1 MEPFRRYT
9 AGDIRTILQRAA
21 RRQSQASKA
30 MDSVSSSLT
39 LSDIERAA
47 REAGIEP
54 RHVREAAADLESPD
68 DDSVVRTSR
77 SLSFPPSD
85 EIWRAIVD
93 ELRDAYQT
101 PGSTGQIGST
111 REWTA
116 HDSHSQPVHA
126 TFYEKDGAT
135 TLSLSQHYESLGQA
149 ARIGSTTI
157 FTITALLGLL
167 YLLGDFGVGVVYL
180 LATFFVM
187 SAIVF
192 AAGPKLEAWMHRRTR
207 DSIAST
213 LDRLELVALRHT
225 PEKERA
231 ARATMSTEEA
241 IRKNNRSADRDDKP
255 EQATRRRRTH

>member
-1 MEPFRRYT
+1 
-9 AGDIRTILQRAA
+9 
-21 RRQSQASKA
+21 
-30 MDSVSSSLT
+30 
-39 LSDIERAA
+39 
-47 REAGIEP
+47 
-54 RHVREAAADLESPD
+54 
-68 DDSVVRTSR
+68 
-77 SLSFPPSD
+77 
-85 EIWRAIVD
+85 
-93 ELRDAYQT
+93 
-101 PGSTGQIGST
+101 
-111 REWTA
+111 
-116 HDSHSQPVHA
+116 VHA

-207 DSIAST
+207 DSIAWT